1 MTPEARAARERKQKI
16 FVAVGGVVLL
26 LLLGLQLPGYL
37 GGSSTASSTTS
48 TELTTG
54 SDPTST
60 PPPGETPVSL
70 AAGVAEPAKLSSFS
84 SFSRKDP
91 FVQQVKADTG
101 TSTEASSSSSS
112 PTSSSTGGK
121 KEGAKTSGGTT
132 KFSVGGKAT
141 SSVTIVSVNG
151 QRQAL
156 SPGSA
161 FPASDPVFVLVAE
174 KPGSKAVVI
183 GVKGGAYASGA
194 STAKLVVGK
203 PLTLVNTSTGAR
215 YRIVLVAVGS
225 GAEPVPKAGGQSS
238 P

>member
-1 MTPEARAARERKQKI
+1 VTPEARAARERKQKI

-37 GGSSTASSTTS
+37 GGSSSTASSTTS

-54 SDPTST
+54 ADPA
-60 PPPGETPVSL
+60 PTPVPAPGGNTP
-70 AAGVAEPAKLSSFS
+70 AAVATAAEPAKLSSFS

-91 FVQQVKADTG
+91 FVQQVESDPG
-101 TSTEASSSSSS
+101 TSTSAPAPAGSS
-112 PTSSSTGGK
+112 GGK
-121 KEGAKTSGGTT
+121 KKEDEKTSGQTT

-141 SSVTIVSVNG
+141 SAVTIVSVNG

-194 STAKLVVGK
+194 STTKLVVGK
-203 PLTLVNTSTGAR
+203 PLTLVNTTTGAR
-215 YRIVLVAVGS
+215 YKIVLVAVGS
-225 GAEPVPKAGGQSS
+225 GGEPTPKSAGPSS